1 MVYHGRVR
9 NGLVVLDL
17 PAPLPE
23 GAEVFL
29 EVVEPRPNG
38 EPPRKAIDVDLMS
51 FAGRAKDLSEDASA
65 TIDKVLYERDV

>member
-9 NGLVVLDL
+9 NGLVVLDP

-38 EPPRKAIDVDLMS
+38 EPARKAIDLMS
-51 FAGRAKDLSEDASA
+51 FAGRAKDLAEDASE
-65 TIDKVLYERDV
+65 TIDKVLYDPEV